1 MIMKPIAA
9 LFEAGAALRA
19 QIKDARGTA
28 AIEAALTC
36 MGLLIF
42 LFGIIEFGFAMWLQ
56 SALDYSVAEAARCAS
71 VNTTLCDT
79 KSKIESY
86 AASQSGFGFAP
97 SVFTAA
103 TPSTVPAASCGNP
116 ASPNYY
122 QVSASYPLALPIP
135 TMSVSVTLSAQSC
148 FPS

>member
-9 LFEAGAALRA
+9 LFGAGAALRA

-71 VNTTLCDT
+71 VNTTVCGT
-79 KSKIESY
+79 TSQIKSY
-86 AASQSGFGFAP
+86 AASHSGYDFP
-97 SVFTAA
+97 SSTFSVS
-103 TPSTVPAASCGNP
+103 TPSCGN
-116 ASPNYY
+116 

-148 FPS
+148 YPS